1 MRYSLDPMETR
12 DPENGLPILVT
23 VEEAAL
29 MLNIGRTNAY
39 QFVMSG
45 QIQSVKIGRR
55 RLVVRAGVQNFV
67 DELIRTQSE

>member
-1 MRYSLDPMETR
+1 MKYSVDPLETR
-12 DPENGLPILVT
+12 DPGNGLSLLVT
-23 VEEAAL
+23 VEEAAQ

-39 QFVMSG
+39 QLVMSG

-67 DELIRTQSE
+67 DELVRTQS